1 MRTTQFKSSAL
12 VLLIAAVSLNMTAQ
26 EKPQDKFQRAEHFET
41 QITKTVQSDYLLFLP
56 KGYEAGSQKQWPLM
70 LFLHGAGE
78 RGTNV
83 WRADIHGPSKYI
95 ATHPDFPFIM
105 VSPICPGGDEHW
117 SNETL
122 NALLDSVVKKYNADP
137 ERIYLSGLS
146 MGGYGAW
153 DLAVAHPEKF
163 AAVIP
168 VCGGGETIHVHLARL
183 GYLKPETKEALKK
196 LPIWAFHGSK
206 DSAVPVNESEHM
218 VAAFKALGNTDVKL
232 TIYPG
237 VEHNSWEQTYN
248 NPEIYNWLL
257 AHKRKAP

>member
-1 MRTTQFKSSAL
+1 VA
-12 VLLIAAVSLNMTAQ
+12 IAAICFNMKAQ
-26 EKPQDKFQRAEHFET
+26 EKPQDKLQRAETF
-41 QITKTVQSDYLLFLP
+41 QKKITKTLRSDYLLFLP
-56 KGYEAGSQKQWPLM
+56 KGYEAKSKKQWPL
-70 LFLHGAGE
+70 LLSLHGAGE

-95 ATHPDFPFIM
+95 VNHPDFPFIL

-122 NALLDSVVKKYNADP
+122 SALLDYVIKKYNPDP
-137 ERIYLSGLS
+137 DRIYLTGLS

-153 DLAVAHPEKF
+153 SLAIAHPERF

-168 VCGGGETIHVHLARL
+168 ICGGGETIQVHLARL
-183 GYLKPETKEALKK
+183 KYLTPKTTEALKN

-206 DSAVPVNESEHM
+206 DSAVPVNESEHI
-218 VAAFKALGNTDVKL
+218 VDAFKALGNKEVKL

-248 NPEIYNWLL
+248 NPEIYDWLL
-257 AHKRKAP
+257 SHKRTQ

>member
-1 MRTTQFKSSAL
+1 VKTIATLCA
-12 VLLIAAVSLNMTAQ
+12 IAAACFTMSAQ
-26 EKPQDKFQRAEHFET
+26 EKPQDKFQRAEHFEKK
-41 QITKTVQSDYLLFLP
+41 ITKNLQADYLLFLP
-56 KGYEAGSQKQWPLM
+56 KGYENKSKKQWPL
-70 LFLHGAGE
+70 LLVLHGAGE

-95 ATHPDFPFIM
+95 ATHPDFPFIL

-122 NALLDSVVKKYNADP
+122 SALLDAVIKKYNADP
-137 ERIYLSGLS
+137 DRIYLTGLS

-153 DLAVAHPEKF
+153 NLAIAYPEKF

-168 VCGGGETIHVHLARL
+168 ICGGGETIQVHLARL
-183 GYLKPETKEALKK
+183 GYLKPETKAALKN

-206 DSAVPVNESEHM
+206 DSAVPVTESEHI
-218 VAAFKALGNTDVKL
+218 VAAFKALGNQNVKL

-248 NPEIYNWLL
+248 NPEIYDWLL
-257 AHKRKAP
+257 SHKRSPK

>member
-1 MRTTQFKSSAL
+1 MRTSLFKTLAAL
-12 VLLIAAVSLNMTAQ
+12 FVVAVCLNMKAQ
-26 EKPQDKFQRAEHFET
+26 EKPQDKFQRAEHF
-41 QITKTVQSDYLLFLP
+41 QRKITKTVEADYLLFLP
-56 KGYEAGSQKQWPLM
+56 KGYDRKAKKQWPLM

-83 WRADIHGPSKYI
+83 WRADIHGPSRYI
-95 ATHPDFPFIM
+95 TNHADFPFIL
-105 VSPICPGGDEHW
+105 VSPICPAGDEHW

-122 NALLDSVVKKYNADP
+122 SALLDSVIKKYNADP
-137 ERIYLSGLS
+137 ERIYLTGLS

-153 DLAVAHPEKF
+153 NLALAHPEKF

-168 VCGGGETIHVHLARL
+168 ICGGGETIHVHLARL
-183 GYLKPETKEALKK
+183 KYLTPKTTAALKN

-218 VAAFKALGNTDVKL
+218 VESFKALGNKDVKL

-248 NPEIYNWLL
+248 NPEIYEWLL
-257 AHKRKAP
+257 SHKRAAK

>member
-1 MRTTQFKSSAL
+1 MRTDIFNAVVAL
-12 VLLIAAVSLNMTAQ
+12 FVVATGFNMNAQ
-26 EKPQDKFQRAEHFET
+26 EKVQDKFQRAEHFET
-41 QITKTVQSDYLLFLP
+41 QITKTIQSDYLLFLP
-56 KGYEAGSQKQWPLM
+56 KGYEANSKKQWPLM

-83 WRADIHGPSKYI
+83 WRADIHGPSRYI
-95 ATHPDFPFIM
+95 TNHADFPFIL
-105 VSPICPGGDEHW
+105 VSPICPAGDEHW

-122 NALLDSVVKKYNADP
+122 TTLLDSVIKKYNADP
-137 ERIYLSGLS
+137 ERIYLTGLS

-153 DLAVAHPEKF
+153 NLALAHPEKF

-168 VCGGGETIHVHLARL
+168 ICGGGETIHVHLARL
-183 GYLKPETKEALKK
+183 KYLTPKTTTALKN

-206 DSAVPVNESEHM
+206 DSAVPVAESEHM
-218 VAAFKALGNTDVKL
+218 VEAFKALGNKEVKL

-248 NPEIYNWLL
+248 NPEIYDWLL
-257 AHKRKAP
+257 SHKRVTK